1 MEILSCSR
9 RDHPDHRVRFPRQ
22 RVSGRGWG
30 ALHFLRALFGKWRG
44 FQMTIGKK
52 LYLGF
57 GAILAILLLLF
68 IVNSF
73 AVFRERSARNDS
85 KTALESMAAIESV
98 RYQIMLNRLNLNN
111 FLLSGD
117 PRDEERVTKG
127 LTDIADMLKR
137 GESQTSSDS
146 VRTSLIQVEGTE
158 QNWADNFAKPLLA
171 KRHQVDSGDATV
183 SDLQIFYLQKDPG
196 SWLLKSSQ
204 ILDQTAQEISK
215 AASETSKSVDRA
227 SSVGFIVTTLGTL
240 LAVFLGGFVA
250 FYTAKSISQ
259 PLTHLITV
267 AREIGDSGDLDQ
279 NIDIHRND
287 EIGALATTFNNMVAY
302 LKEMAGVSM
311 AVAEGDLTVEV
322 VPRSK
327 RDTLGNAFLRMS
339 HGLQELV
346 RTTRD
351 SAGQVSAGSNQV
363 AGAADESAKVSVQA
377 SSAIEEVTSTMHEM
391 SINVQ
396 NVVKNTQV
404 QASSVAE
411 TSASIEQMVASIQRV
426 ADTAKILLDICHRSR
441 VEVETGIS
449 AMEKTTDGLNRT
461 NASIQ
466 SSSEIIGVLGKRV
479 DNIGKIVE
487 VIDDL
492 AEQTNLLALNAAIEA
507 ARAGEHGL
515 GFAVV
520 ADEVRK
526 LAEKSTQSTKEIAE
540 LIQGI
545 QEEARQAVD
554 NMTKS
559 TNMVQEGLLLGLDL
573 NKAFGK
579 ISNVVTEVYKF
590 AQEIGAAT
598 NEQSNGSSQ
607 IAKATT
613 RLTEITQ
620 EINSSVE
627 EQASGA
633 QGVVRAMEKM
643 REMVQ
648 QSTSSSTELAAT
660 AEQMSK
666 LSRVLLESMNRF
678 RIERKSSEHKPS
690 WNERDESEAGSLSED
705 SYDSDLVRA

>member
-1 MEILSCSR
+1 
-9 RDHPDHRVRFPRQ
+9 
-22 RVSGRGWG
+22 
-30 ALHFLRALFGKWRG
+30 
-44 FQMTIGKK
+44 MTIGKK

-57 GAILAILLLLF
+57 GLILLILSLLF
-68 IVNSF
+68 IVNIVTGF
-73 AVFRERSARNDS
+73 KERSARTD
-85 KTALESMAAIESV
+85 ASMALDSVSTVESV
-98 RYQIMLNRLNLNN
+98 RYQIMLNRLNMNN

-117 PRDEERVTKG
+117 PRDEEKVNKG
-127 LTDIADMLKR
+127 LNDIIDQIKR
-137 GESQTSSDS
+137 GEANASSEA
-146 VRTSLIQVEGTE
+146 VRTALIQVESTE
-158 QNWADNFAKPLLA
+158 ASWADNFAKPLIA

-183 SDLQIFYLQKDPG
+183 SDLQIFYLQKDPS
-196 SWLLKSSQ
+196 SWLTKSSVV
-204 ILDQTAQEISK
+204 LDQSNADITKFQDDTA
-215 AASETSKSVDRA
+215 KSANRA
-227 SSVGFIVTTLGTL
+227 SALSTWVTGVGTFLAL
-240 LAVFLGGFVA
+240 LAGGIIA
-250 FYTAKSISQ
+250 YLTAKSITE

-302 LKEMAGVSM
+302 LKEMASVSM
-311 AVAEGDLTVEV
+311 SVAEGDLTIEV

-346 RTTRD
+346 RTTRE
-351 SAGQVSAGSNQV
+351 SAGQVSAGSTQV

-411 TSASIEQMVASIQRV
+411 TSASIDQMVTSIQRV
-426 ADTAKILLDICHRSR
+426 ADTAKVLLDIANRSR
-441 VEVETGIS
+441 EEVSTGIQT
-449 AMEKTTDGLNRT
+449 MEKATDGLNRT
-461 NASIQ
+461 NKAIQ
-466 SSSEIIGVLGKRV
+466 SSAEIINILGHRA
-479 DNIGKIVE
+479 DDIGKIIE

-526 LAEKSTQSTKEIAE
+526 LAEKSTQSTKEIAD
-540 LIQGI
+540 LIQSI
-545 QEEARQAVD
+545 QREARQAVE
-554 NMTKS
+554 NMERS
-559 TNMVQEGLLLGLDL
+559 TRIVEEGLTLGNDL
-573 NKAFGK
+573 GSALHK

-590 AQEIGAAT
+590 SQEIGAAT
-598 NEQSNGSSQ
+598 NEQSVGSSQ
-607 IAKATT
+607 IAKATG

-620 EINSSVE
+620 EINSAVE

-633 QGVVRAMEKM
+633 QAVVRAMDKM
-643 REMVQ
+643 RELVQ
-648 QSTSSSTELAAT
+648 QSASSSTEISAA
-660 AEQMSK
+660 AEQMLK
-666 LSRVLLESMNRF
+666 LSRNLLDSMDRFVLDRGNQQHTRRGESFGGKRRGSDSGRAKELEYAEMARS
-678 RIERKSSEHKPS
+678 
-690 WNERDESEAGSLSED
+690 
-705 SYDSDLVRA
+705 

>member
-1 MEILSCSR
+1 MS
-9 RDHPDHRVRFPRQ
+9 
-22 RVSGRGWG
+22 
-30 ALHFLRALFGKWRG
+30 
-44 FQMTIGKK
+44 IGKK
-52 LYLGF
+52 LYAGF
-57 GAILAILLLLF
+57 GLVLAILTVVFL
-68 IVNSF
+68 VNGYS
-73 AVFRERSARNDS
+73 ALRERSSRDDS
-85 KTALESMAAIESV
+85 KAALDNLRTIGDV
-98 RYQIMLNRLNLNN
+98 RLQIMLNRLYLNN

-117 PRDEERVTKG
+117 PRDEEKVNKG
-127 LTDIADMLKR
+127 TVDLADAMKR
-137 GESQTSSDS
+137 GEAQTSSDLL
-146 VRTSLIQVEGTE
+146 RTALIQVESTE
-158 QNWADNFAKPLLA
+158 ASWSDNFAKPMLA
-171 KRHQVDSGDATV
+171 KRHQVDSGDSTV
-183 SDLQIFYLQKDPG
+183 SDLQIFYLQKDPT
-196 SWLLKSSQ
+196 SWLAKSSAV
-204 ILDQTAQEISK
+204 LDQTWADIKKASDEASVSADRISK
-215 AASETSKSVDRA
+215 WSAGIS
-227 SSVGFIVTTLGTL
+227 LGLTL
-240 LAVFLGGFVA
+240 LAIAIGAVVA
-250 FYTAKSISQ
+250 YLTAKSITQ

-279 NIDIHRND
+279 NIDIHRSD
-287 EIGALATTFNNMVAY
+287 EIGALATTFNNLVAY

-339 HGLQELV
+339 HGLQEIV

-411 TSASIEQMVASIQRV
+411 TSASIDQMVTSIQRV
-426 ADTAKILLDICHRSR
+426 ADTAKVLLDIANRSR
-441 VEVETGIS
+441 EEVVVGIQT
-449 AMEKTTDGLNRT
+449 MEKTTDGLNRT
-461 NASIQ
+461 NKAIQ
-466 SSSEIIGVLGKRV
+466 SSAEIINVLGHRA
-479 DNIGKIVE
+479 DDIGRIIE

-540 LIQGI
+540 LIQSI
-545 QEEARQAVD
+545 QREARQAVE
-554 NMTKS
+554 NMERS
-559 TNMVQEGLLLGLDL
+559 TRIVEEGLSLGNDL
-573 NKAFGK
+573 GTALHK

-590 AQEIGAAT
+590 SQEIGAAT
-598 NEQSNGSSQ
+598 NEQSVGSSQ
-607 IAKATT
+607 IAKATG

-620 EINSSVE
+620 EINSAVE

-633 QGVVRAMEKM
+633 QAVVRAMDKM
-643 REMVQ
+643 RELVQ
-648 QSTSSSTELAAT
+648 QSASSSTELSAA
-660 AEQMSK
+660 AEQMLK
-666 LSRVLLESMNRF
+666 LSRNLLDSMDRFVLDRAVQAKAK
-678 RIERKSSEHKPS
+678 RDYSSSRRSAEQENS
-690 WNERDESEAGSLSED
+690 RDFEYSE
-705 SYDSDLVRA
+705 LVRS

>member
-1 MEILSCSR
+1 
-9 RDHPDHRVRFPRQ
+9 
-22 RVSGRGWG
+22 
-30 ALHFLRALFGKWRG
+30 
-44 FQMTIGKK
+44 MTIGKR

-57 GAILAILLLLF
+57 GAILIILGLLF
-68 IVNSF
+68 FVNIG
-73 AVFRERSARNDS
+73 AGLREQSARKDD
-85 KTALESMAAIESV
+85 KAALDNKDTIASV
-98 RYQIMLNRLNLNN
+98 RYQIMLNRHNMDN

-117 PRDEERVTKG
+117 PRDEEKVNKG
-127 LTDIADMLKR
+127 FGDINDLIKR
-137 GESQTSSDS
+137 GESQTNSDS
-146 VRTSLIQVEGTE
+146 VKNALIQVESTE
-158 QNWADNFAKPLLA
+158 ASWADNFAKPLLA

-183 SDLQIFYLQKDPG
+183 SDLQIFYLQKDPA
-196 SWLLKSSQ
+196 SWLTKSSS
-204 ILDQTAQEISK
+204 ILDQIDSDINKSADES
-215 AASETSKSVDRA
+215 SESAKRA
-227 SSVGFIVTTLGTL
+227 SYVSFGFTTLGTL
-240 LAVFLGGFVA
+240 VA
-250 FYTAKSISQ
+250 CIVGIFAALKTAKSISE

-302 LKEMAGVSM
+302 LKEMASVSM
-311 AVAEGDLTVEV
+311 SVAEGDLSVEV

-346 RTTRD
+346 RTSRD

-411 TSASIEQMVASIQRV
+411 TSASIDQMVTSIQRV
-426 ADTAKILLDICHRSR
+426 ADTAKVLLDIANRSR
-441 VEVETGIS
+441 EEVVTGIQT
-449 AMEKTTDGLNRT
+449 MEKATDGLNRT
-461 NASIQ
+461 NKAIQ
-466 SSSEIIGVLGKRV
+466 SSAEIINILGHRA
-479 DNIGKIVE
+479 DDIGKIIE

-526 LAEKSTQSTKEIAE
+526 LAEKSTQSTKEIAD
-540 LIQGI
+540 LIQSI
-545 QEEARQAVD
+545 QREARQAVE
-554 NMTKS
+554 NMERS
-559 TNMVQEGLLLGLDL
+559 TRIVEEGLSLGNELGTAL
-573 NKAFGK
+573 HK

-590 AQEIGAAT
+590 SQEIGAAT
-598 NEQSNGSSQ
+598 NEQSVGSSQ
-607 IAKATT
+607 IAKATS

-620 EINSSVE
+620 EINSAVE

-633 QGVVRAMEKM
+633 QAVVRAMDKM
-643 REMVQ
+643 RELVQ
-648 QSTSSSTELAAT
+648 QSASSSTELSAA
-660 AEQMSK
+660 AEQMLK
-666 LSRVLLESMNRF
+666 LSRNLLDSMDRFVLDRSSQNRG
-678 RIERKSSEHKPS
+678 RQSEQGAAPRRGHQGSSRER
-690 WNERDESEAGSLSED
+690 ESEYAE
-705 SYDSDLVRA
+705 LVRS

>member
-1 MEILSCSR
+1 
-9 RDHPDHRVRFPRQ
+9 
-22 RVSGRGWG
+22 
-30 ALHFLRALFGKWRG
+30 
-44 FQMTIGKK
+44 MTIGKK
-52 LYLGF
+52 LYMGF
-57 GAILAILLLLF
+57 GLILVFLSVLF
-68 IVNSF
+68 IVNIIAGF
-73 AVFRERSARNDS
+73 KERSARADA
-85 KTALESMAAIESV
+85 TAAVESV
-98 RYQIMLNRLNLNN
+98 RTVASVRSQIMLNRLNMNN

-117 PRDEERVTKG
+117 PRDEEKVNKG
-127 LTDIADMLKR
+127 LTDIVDLIKR
-137 GESQTSSDS
+137 GESQANNEA
-146 VRTSLIQVEGTE
+146 VRTALIQVESTE
-158 QNWADNFAKPLLA
+158 ASWADNFAKPLMA

-183 SDLQIFYLQKDPG
+183 SDLQIFYLQKDPA
-196 SWLLKSSQ
+196 SWLTKSSSV
-204 ILDQTAQEISK
+204 LDQSNTEIDK
-215 AASETSKSVDRA
+215 FREETDTSAKRMSTF
-227 SSVGFIVTTLGTL
+227 STWVTTFGTF
-240 LAVFLGGFVA
+240 LAVLAGGLIAV
-250 FYTAKSISQ
+250 YTARSITE

-411 TSASIEQMVASIQRV
+411 TSASIDQMVTSIQRV
-426 ADTAKILLDICHRSR
+426 ADTAKVLLDIANRSR
-441 VEVETGIS
+441 EEVVTGIQT
-449 AMEKTTDGLNRT
+449 MEKTTDGLNRT
-461 NASIQ
+461 NQAIQ
-466 SSSEIIGVLGKRV
+466 SSAEIINILGHRA
-479 DNIGKIVE
+479 DDIGKIIE

-526 LAEKSTQSTKEIAE
+526 LAEKSTQSTKEIAD
-540 LIQGI
+540 LIQSI
-545 QEEARQAVD
+545 QREARQAVE
-554 NMTKS
+554 NMERS
-559 TNMVQEGLLLGLDL
+559 TRIVEEGLSLGNDL
-573 NKAFGK
+573 GSALHK

-590 AQEIGAAT
+590 SQEIGAAT
-598 NEQSNGSSQ
+598 NEQSVGSAQ
-607 IAKATT
+607 IAKATS
-613 RLTEITQ
+613 RLMEITQ
-620 EINSSVE
+620 EINSAVE

-633 QGVVRAMEKM
+633 QAVVRAMDKM
-643 REMVQ
+643 RELVQ
-648 QSTSSSTELAAT
+648 QSASSSTELSAA
-660 AEQMSK
+660 AEQMLK
-666 LSRVLLESMNRF
+666 LSRNLLDSMDRFVLDRTAPAHFHRGDSPRQRRGSESHRDKELEYAEVTRS
-678 RIERKSSEHKPS
+678 
-690 WNERDESEAGSLSED
+690 
-705 SYDSDLVRA
+705 

>member
-1 MEILSCSR
+1 
-9 RDHPDHRVRFPRQ
+9 
-22 RVSGRGWG
+22 
-30 ALHFLRALFGKWRG
+30 
-44 FQMTIGKK
+44 MTIGKR

-57 GAILAILLLLF
+57 GVILCILGLLF
-68 IVNSF
+68 IVNIVASL
-73 AVFRERSARNDS
+73 RNQSARNDA
-85 KTALESMAAIESV
+85 KAALDNKGTIESV
-98 RYQIMLNRLNLNN
+98 RYQIMLNRHNMDN

-117 PRDEERVTKG
+117 PRDEEKVNKG
-127 LTDIADMLKR
+127 FTDINDLIKR
-137 GESQTSSDS
+137 GELQTTSDS
-146 VRTSLIQVEGTE
+146 VKTALIQVESTE
-158 QNWADNFAKPLLA
+158 ASWADNFAKPLLA

-183 SDLQIFYLQKDPG
+183 SDLQIFYLQKDPA
-196 SWLLKSSQ
+196 SWLTKSSVV
-204 ILDQTAQEISK
+204 LDQTSSDISK
-215 AASETSKSVDRA
+215 SHDASDA
-227 SSVGFIVTTLGTL
+227 SARSASNISTGVTTVGTL
-240 LAVFLGGFVA
+240 VA
-250 FYTAKSISQ
+250 LLFGIGAAYKTAKSISE

-302 LKEMAGVSM
+302 LKEMASVSM
-311 AVAEGDLTVEV
+311 SVAEGDLSVEV

-351 SAGQVSAGSNQV
+351 SASQVSAGSNQV

-411 TSASIEQMVASIQRV
+411 TSASIDQMVTSIQRV
-426 ADTAKILLDICHRSR
+426 ADTAKVLLDIANRSR
-441 VEVETGIS
+441 EEVVTGIQT
-449 AMEKTTDGLNRT
+449 MEKATDGLNRT
-461 NASIQ
+461 NKAIQ
-466 SSSEIIGVLGKRV
+466 SSAEIINILGHRA
-479 DNIGKIVE
+479 DDIGKIIE

-526 LAEKSTQSTKEIAE
+526 LAEKSTQSTKEIAD
-540 LIQGI
+540 LIQSI
-545 QEEARQAVD
+545 QREARQAVE
-554 NMTKS
+554 NMERS
-559 TNMVQEGLLLGLDL
+559 TRIVEEGLSLGNELGTAL
-573 NKAFGK
+573 HK

-590 AQEIGAAT
+590 SQEIGAAT
-598 NEQSNGSSQ
+598 NEQSVGSSQ
-607 IAKATT
+607 IAKATS

-620 EINSSVE
+620 EINSAVE

-633 QGVVRAMEKM
+633 QAVVRAMDKM
-643 REMVQ
+643 RELVQ
-648 QSTSSSTELAAT
+648 QSASSSTELSAA
-660 AEQMSK
+660 AEQMLK
-666 LSRVLLESMNRF
+666 LSRNLLDSMDRFVLDRSAQNRG
-678 RIERKSSEHKPS
+678 RHSEQPSAPRRGHQGSSRER
-690 WNERDESEAGSLSED
+690 ESEYAE
-705 SYDSDLVRA
+705 LVRS

>member
-1 MEILSCSR
+1 
-9 RDHPDHRVRFPRQ
+9 
-22 RVSGRGWG
+22 
-30 ALHFLRALFGKWRG
+30 
-44 FQMTIGKK
+44 MTIGKK
-52 LYLGF
+52 LYFGF
-57 GAILAILLLLF
+57 GAVLVILVALF
-68 IVNSF
+68 LVNIF
-73 AVFRERSARNDS
+73 AGFKERSARADAS
-85 KTALESMAAIESV
+85 AALASVRTIEAV

-117 PRDEERVTKG
+117 PRDEDKVSHG
-127 LTDIADMLKR
+127 LTSISEIIKR
-137 GESQTSSDS
+137 GESESGSES
-146 VRTSLIQVEGTE
+146 LRTALIQVESTE
-158 QNWADNFAKPLLA
+158 TSWADNFAKPLLA

-183 SDLQIFYLQKDPG
+183 SDLQIFYLQKDPA
-196 SWLLKSSQ
+196 SWLTKSSSV
-204 ILDQTAQEISK
+204 LDQTNVDIGKSLD
-215 AASETSKSVDRA
+215 ETSTSAARA
-227 SSVGFIVTTLGTL
+227 SNISVSMTTGGTL
-240 LAVFLGGFVA
+240 LALLVGVCVA
-250 FYTAKSISQ
+250 LYTARSITE
-259 PLTHLITV
+259 PLTHLMTV

-311 AVAEGDLTVEV
+311 SVAEGDLTVEV

-339 HGLQELV
+339 HGLQDLV

-411 TSASIEQMVASIQRV
+411 TSASIDQMVTSIQRV
-426 ADTAKILLDICHRSR
+426 ADTAKVLLDIANRSR
-441 VEVETGIS
+441 EEVMTGIKT
-449 AMEKTTDGLNRT
+449 MEKATDGLNRT
-461 NASIQ
+461 NVAIQ
-466 SSSEIIGVLGKRV
+466 SSAEIINVLGHRA
-479 DNIGKIVE
+479 DDIGKIIE

-526 LAEKSTQSTKEIAE
+526 LAEKSTQSTKEIAD
-540 LIQGI
+540 LIQSI
-545 QEEARQAVD
+545 QREARQAVE
-554 NMTKS
+554 NMERS
-559 TNMVQEGLLLGLDL
+559 TRIVEEGLTLGNDL
-573 NKAFGK
+573 GSALHK

-590 AQEIGAAT
+590 SQEIGAAT
-598 NEQSNGSSQ
+598 NEQSIGSSQ
-607 IAKATT
+607 IAKATS

-620 EINSSVE
+620 EISSAVE

-633 QGVVRAMEKM
+633 QAVVRAMDKM
-643 REMVQ
+643 RELVQ
-648 QSTSSSTELAAT
+648 QSASSSTELSAA
-660 AEQMSK
+660 AEQMLK
-666 LSRVLLESMNRF
+666 LSRNLLDSMDRF
-678 RIERKSSEHKPS
+678 ILDRSSQAHA
-690 WNERDESEAGSLSED
+690 RREAHGSRRSGQ
-705 SYDSDLVRA
+705 SQRAQEPEYAELARS

>member
-1 MEILSCSR
+1 
-9 RDHPDHRVRFPRQ
+9 
-22 RVSGRGWG
+22 
-30 ALHFLRALFGKWRG
+30 
-44 FQMTIGKK
+44 MTIGKK
-52 LYLGF
+52 LYAGF
-57 GAILAILLLLF
+57 GLILGILLLLF
-68 IVNSF
+68 IVNIF
-73 AVFRERSARNDS
+73 AGWKQSSARRDANAAADS
-85 KTALESMAAIESV
+85 VNTVEDV
-98 RYQIMLNRLNLNN
+98 RSQMMSNRLDMNN

-117 PRDEERVTKG
+117 PRDEEKVNKG
-127 LTDIADMLKR
+127 LTDIIDKIKR
-137 GESQTSSDS
+137 GESSASIEAA
-146 VRTSLIQVEGTE
+146 RTALIEVESTE
-158 QNWADNFAKPLLA
+158 ASWADNFAKPLIA

-183 SDLQIFYLQKDPG
+183 SDLQIFYLQKDPS
-196 SWLLKSSQ
+196 SWLTKSKVVLDESKAN
-204 ILDQTAQEISK
+204 INKFRDQTARS
-215 AASETSKSVDRA
+215 ADVASALSFWVTS
-227 SSVGFIVTTLGTL
+227 GGTL
-240 LAVFLGGFVA
+240 LALIVGGFIA
-250 FYTAKSISQ
+250 FYTAKSITE

-302 LKEMAGVSM
+302 LKEMASVSM

-339 HGLQELV
+339 HGLQDLV

-411 TSASIEQMVASIQRV
+411 TSASIDQMVTSIQRV
-426 ADTAKILLDICHRSR
+426 ADTAKVLLDIANRSR
-441 VEVETGIS
+441 EEVVTGIQT
-449 AMEKTTDGLNRT
+449 MEKATDGLNRT
-461 NASIQ
+461 NQAIQ
-466 SSSEIIGVLGKRV
+466 SSAEIINILGHRA
-479 DNIGKIVE
+479 DDIGKIIE

-526 LAEKSTQSTKEIAE
+526 LAEKSTQSTKEIAD
-540 LIQGI
+540 LIQSI
-545 QEEARQAVD
+545 QREARQAVE
-554 NMTKS
+554 NMERS
-559 TNMVQEGLLLGLDL
+559 TRIVEEGLTLGNDL
-573 NKAFGK
+573 GSALHK

-590 AQEIGAAT
+590 SQEIGAAT
-598 NEQSNGSSQ
+598 NEQSVGSSQ
-607 IAKATT
+607 IAKATS

-620 EINSSVE
+620 EINSAVE

-633 QGVVRAMEKM
+633 QAVVRAMDKM
-643 REMVQ
+643 RELVQ
-648 QSTSSSTELAAT
+648 QSASSSTELSAA
-660 AEQMSK
+660 AEQMLK
-666 LSRVLLESMNRF
+666 LSRNLLDSMDKFVLDRATQQRSRRND
-678 RIERKSSEHKPS
+678 SSFAKRRGP
-690 WNERDESEAGSLSED
+690 
-705 SYDSDLVRA
+705 DSDREQEHEYAEMARS

>member
-1 MEILSCSR
+1 
-9 RDHPDHRVRFPRQ
+9 
-22 RVSGRGWG
+22 
-30 ALHFLRALFGKWRG
+30 
-44 FQMTIGKK
+44 MTIAKR

-57 GAILAILLLLF
+57 GVILGILGLLF
-68 IVNSF
+68 IVNIV
-73 AVFRERSARNDS
+73 AGFREQSARKDA
-85 KTALESMAAIESV
+85 TAALENVRTIESV
-98 RYQIMLNRLNLNN
+98 RYQIMLNRHNTDN

-117 PRDEERVTKG
+117 PRDEEKVNKG
-127 LTDIADMLKR
+127 FGDISDLIRR
-137 GESQTSSDS
+137 GESQTNSDN
-146 VRTSLIQVEGTE
+146 VKTALMQVESTE
-158 QNWADNFAKPLLA
+158 ASWADNFAKPLLA

-183 SDLQIFYLQKDPG
+183 SDLQIFYLQKDPA
-196 SWLLKSSQ
+196 SWLTKSSVV
-204 ILDQTAQEISK
+204 LDQTSSDITKALDATDASAQ
-215 AASETSKSVDRA
+215 RA
-227 SSVGFIVTTLGTL
+227 SYISTGVTTFGT
-240 LAVFLGGFVA
+240 FVA
-250 FYTAKSISQ
+250 LLFGIVAAYKTAKSISE

-302 LKEMAGVSM
+302 LKEMASVSM
-311 AVAEGDLTVEV
+311 SVAEGDLSVEV

-391 SINVQ
+391 SVNVQ

-411 TSASIEQMVASIQRV
+411 TSASIDQMVTSIQRV
-426 ADTAKILLDICHRSR
+426 ADTAKVLLDIANRSR
-441 VEVETGIS
+441 EEVVTGIQT
-449 AMEKTTDGLNRT
+449 MEKATDGLNRT
-461 NASIQ
+461 NKAIQ
-466 SSSEIIGVLGKRV
+466 SSAEIINILGHRA
-479 DNIGKIVE
+479 DDIGKIIE

-526 LAEKSTQSTKEIAE
+526 LAEKSTQSTKEIAD
-540 LIQGI
+540 LIQSI
-545 QEEARQAVD
+545 QREARQAVE
-554 NMTKS
+554 NMERS
-559 TNMVQEGLLLGLDL
+559 TRIVEEGLSLGNELGTAL
-573 NKAFGK
+573 HK

-590 AQEIGAAT
+590 SQEIGAAT
-598 NEQSNGSSQ
+598 AEQSVGSSQ
-607 IAKATT
+607 IAKATS

-620 EINSSVE
+620 EINSAVE

-633 QGVVRAMEKM
+633 QAVVRAMDKM
-643 REMVQ
+643 RELVQ
-648 QSTSSSTELAAT
+648 QSASSSTELSAA
-660 AEQMSK
+660 AEQMLK
-666 LSRVLLESMNRF
+666 LSRNLLDSMDRFVLDRSAQGRGRHAESGAPRRGHQSSSRERELEYAELARS
-678 RIERKSSEHKPS
+678 
-690 WNERDESEAGSLSED
+690 
-705 SYDSDLVRA
+705 

>member
-1 MEILSCSR
+1 
-9 RDHPDHRVRFPRQ
+9 
-22 RVSGRGWG
+22 
-30 ALHFLRALFGKWRG
+30 
-44 FQMTIGKK
+44 MTIGKK
-52 LYLGF
+52 LYMGF
-57 GAILAILLLLF
+57 GTILAILVALF
-68 IVNSF
+68 LVNMI
-73 AVFRERSARNDS
+73 AGFRERSARADAS
-85 KTALESMAAIESV
+85 SALESVRAIESV

-117 PRDEERVTKG
+117 PRDEEKVTRG
-127 LTDIADMLKR
+127 LQDITDTVKR
-137 GESQTSSDS
+137 GEAQAGIESL
-146 VRTSLIQVEGTE
+146 RTALIQVEGTE
-158 QNWADNFAKPLLA
+158 ASWADNFAKPLLA

-183 SDLQIFYLQKDPG
+183 SDLQIFYLQKDPA
-196 SWLLKSSQ
+196 SWLVKSSAV
-204 ILDQTAQEISK
+204 LDQTSVEIAKSLD
-215 AASETSKSVDRA
+215 ETSKSA
-227 SSVGFIVTTLGTL
+227 SRVSAFITGLTTLGTL
-240 LAVFLGGFVA
+240 AAVVVGLFVA
-250 FYTAKSISQ
+250 FYTAKSITE

-311 AVAEGDLTVEV
+311 AVAEGDLAVEV

-411 TSASIEQMVASIQRV
+411 TSASIDQMVTSINRV
-426 ADTAKILLDICHRSR
+426 ADTAKVLLDIANRSR
-441 VEVETGIS
+441 EEVVNGIS
-449 AMEKTTDGLNRT
+449 TMEKATDGLNRT
-461 NASIQ
+461 NHAIQ
-466 SSSEIIGVLGKRV
+466 SSAEIINVLGHRA
-479 DNIGKIVE
+479 DDIGKIIE

-526 LAEKSTQSTKEIAE
+526 LAEKSTQSTKEIAD
-540 LIQGI
+540 LIQSI
-545 QEEARQAVD
+545 QREARQAVE
-554 NMTKS
+554 NMERS
-559 TNMVQEGLLLGLDL
+559 TRIVEEGLSLGNDL
-573 NKAFGK
+573 GSALNK

-590 AQEIGAAT
+590 SQEIGAAT
-598 NEQSNGSSQ
+598 AEQSVGSSQ
-607 IAKATT
+607 IAKATG

-620 EINSSVE
+620 EINSAVE

-633 QGVVRAMEKM
+633 QAVVRAMDKM
-643 REMVQ
+643 RELVQ
-648 QSTSSSTELAAT
+648 QSASSSTELSAA
-660 AEQMSK
+660 AEQMLK
-666 LSRVLLESMNRF
+666 LSRHLLESMDRF
-678 RIERKSSEHKPS
+678 VLDRSAQLGGQREAPGPRRKPS
-690 WNERDESEAGSLSED
+690 SQRERELEYA
-705 SYDSDLVRA
+705 DLARS

>member
-1 MEILSCSR
+1 M
-9 RDHPDHRVRFPRQ
+9 
-22 RVSGRGWG
+22 
-30 ALHFLRALFGKWRG
+30 K
-44 FQMTIGKK
+44 IGKK
-52 LYLGF
+52 LYMGF
-57 GAILAILLLLF
+57 GAILVILFALF
-68 IVNSF
+68 LVNIFASF
-73 AVFRERSARNDS
+73 KERAARADASSTLDS
-85 KTALESMAAIESV
+85 VRTIESV

-117 PRDEERVTKG
+117 PRDEEKVTRG
-127 LTDIADMLKR
+127 LQEMTEAMKR
-137 GESQTSSDS
+137 GETQARKEALHTAL
-146 VRTSLIQVEGTE
+146 VQVEGTE
-158 QNWADNFAKPLLA
+158 MSWADNFAKPLLA

-183 SDLQIFYLQKDPG
+183 SDLQIFYLQKDPA
-196 SWLLKSSQ
+196 SWLVKSSTV
-204 ILDQTAQEISK
+204 LDQSSVEIAKSLE
-215 AASETSKSVDRA
+215 ETSTSAQRA
-227 SSVGFIVTTLGTL
+227 STFITTLTTTGTL
-240 LAVFLGGFVA
+240 IAGIFGFFVA
-250 FYTAKSISQ
+250 FYTAKSITE

-322 VPRSK
+322 VPRSR

-351 SAGQVSAGSNQV
+351 SASQVSAGSNQV

-411 TSASIEQMVASIQRV
+411 TSASIDQMVTSINRV
-426 ADTAKILLDICHRSR
+426 ADTAKVLLDIANRSR
-441 VEVETGIS
+441 EEVVNGIS
-449 AMEKTTDGLNRT
+449 TMEKATDGLNRT
-461 NASIQ
+461 NHAIQ
-466 SSSEIIGVLGKRV
+466 SSAEIINVLGHRA
-479 DNIGKIVE
+479 DDIGKIIE

-526 LAEKSTQSTKEIAE
+526 LAEKSTQSTKEIAD
-540 LIQGI
+540 LIQSI
-545 QEEARQAVD
+545 QREARQAVE
-554 NMTKS
+554 NMERS
-559 TNMVQEGLLLGLDL
+559 TRIVEEGLSLGNDL
-573 NKAFGK
+573 GSALHK

-590 AQEIGAAT
+590 SQEIGAAT
-598 NEQSNGSSQ
+598 AEQSVGSSQ
-607 IAKATT
+607 IAKATG

-620 EINSSVE
+620 EINSAVE

-633 QGVVRAMEKM
+633 QAVVRAMDKM
-643 REMVQ
+643 RELVQ
-648 QSTSSSTELAAT
+648 QSASSSTELSAA
-660 AEQMSK
+660 AEQMLK
-666 LSRVLLESMNRF
+666 LSRNLLDSMDRFVLDRSAQLGGQ
-678 RIERKSSEHKPS
+678 
-690 WNERDESEAGSLSED
+690 SEASGPRRKPGPRRERETQYAELARS
-705 SYDSDLVRA
+705 